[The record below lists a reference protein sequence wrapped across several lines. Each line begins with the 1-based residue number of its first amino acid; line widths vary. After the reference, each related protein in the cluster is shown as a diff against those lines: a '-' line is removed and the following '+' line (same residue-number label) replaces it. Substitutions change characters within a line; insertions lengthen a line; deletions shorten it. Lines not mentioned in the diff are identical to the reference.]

1 MVAEKKK
8 TLLRST
14 PTRKKEIDLDAFAAG
29 AGKNTATNEE
39 TYPWE
44 EPQVREDVMKNL
56 PLRLSEPLYL
66 KLKYIA
72 SHTPYSM
79 NSFILER
86 LTEEIEQE
94 IAKLTYQE

>member
-8 TLLRST
+8 TPLRST
-14 PTRKKEIDLDAFAAG
+14 PTRKRDAALDQFAAA
-29 AGKNTATNEE
+29 AGKETTKNEE
-39 TYPWE
+39 TYPWD
-44 EPQVREDVMKNL
+44 EPQVREDVIKNL

-86 LTEEIEQE
+86 LTEEIEEE
-94 IAKLTYQE
+94 IAKLTERG

>member
-1 MVAEKKK
+1 MAEKKK
-8 TLLRST
+8 PALRST
-14 PTRKKEIDLDAFAAG
+14 PSKKRDAALDEFAAG
-29 AGKNTATNEE
+29 AGTRNEKKQE
-39 TYPWE
+39 TYPWQ

-72 SHTPYSM
+72 ANTPYSM

-86 LTEEIEQE
+86 LTEIIEEEIEQ
-94 IAKLTYQE
+94 LTE

>member
-8 TLLRST
+8 TPLRST
-14 PTRKKEIDLDAFAAG
+14 PTRKRDTALDQFAAA
-29 AGKNTATNEE
+29 AGKNTTINEE
-39 TYPWE
+39 TYPWD
-44 EPQVREDVMKNL
+44 EPHVREDVMKNL

-66 KLKYIA
+66 KLKFIA

-86 LTEEIEQE
+86 LAEEIETE
-94 IAKLTYQE
+94 IAKLTDRE